1 MAIRVLIIIVVRAA
15 NEYSWFPWH
24 SANICLAS
32 SWVWVQFYDWK
43 VIVGC
48 FGDNTLVSST
58 QESRLS
64 EEAKPFP
71 QMSGDWS
78 SIWKP
83 GQAHCGEL
91 PLPRFFCFVF
101 FPMEPPLT
109 YFWSSVLSPS
119 LTLPC
124 CRKVAGQR
132 AVQAPCSDSW
142 ARFVL
147 PGVRRDQTHNCDS
160 LSFLVSFNYP
170 LDTA

>member
-43 VIVGC
+43 VIIGC
-48 FGDNTLVSST
+48 FGVITDPEDNMLVSST

-83 GQAHCGEL
+83 GQGHCWEL
-91 PLPRFFCFVF
+91 PLPRFFFF
-101 FPMEPPLT
+101 FP
-109 YFWSSVLSPS
+109 WSLHLHISEALYC
-119 LTLPC
+119 LPHRC
-124 CRKVAGQR
+124 FPVAGKWQDR
-132 AVQAPCSDSW
+132 GLCRLHAVTAGLALFCLESEGTRPTTATPCL
-142 ARFVL
+142 F
-147 PGVRRDQTHNCDS
+147 
-160 LSFLVSFNYP
+160 
-170 LDTA
+170 